1 MPGKSGARKNRREGS
16 SEGVVATGGHH
27 SPWAAAAQLRVL
39 PPLPASRAMPPSKII
54 LHYLPQIGKGDVHR
68 ELPVPWLFAAPLP
81 AQHRA
86 GAGSGSGQG
95 WMSSALRGA
104 EILLRWGGTTA
115 RAGGTGAAGFV
126 QIPPC
131 HSGSAFAPV
140 FAFPKGTAL
149 PPTPYAFATRKGQRK
164 RNACG
169 TGGAPFLSWGS
180 TPGQDQRPDFCK
192 SPFCRGRSCVGGF
205 TSVSA

>member
-1 MPGKSGARKNRREGS
+1 MGS
-16 SEGVVATGGHH
+16 S
-27 SPWAAAAQLRVL
+27 SPAQGFASSPCFTRYAALQNNIALSASNRERRRSQR
-39 PPLPASRAMPPSKII
+39 ASRAPALRDSPSSTAR
-54 LHYLPQIGKGDVHR
+54 G
-68 ELPVPWLFAAPLP
+68 
-81 AQHRA
+81 

-104 EILLRWGGTTA
+104 VILLRCGGTTA
-115 RAGGTGAAGFV
+115 RAGGTGATGFV
-126 QIPPC
+126 QIPPF
-131 HSGSAFAPV
+131 HSSSAFAPV
-140 FAFPKGTAL
+140 FAFPKGTAS

-192 SPFCRGRSCVGGF
+192 SPFCRVRACVGGF